1 MYIDHVK
8 LKRAKLAVLLAAT
21 GALLGLL
28 PSSGEIAQGQ
38 AKVAMDQVTAWS
50 LIEQS
55 SQYLK
60 CRAMEAAVW
69 GMPLVNF
76 DAMRQAVFRDVNC
89 GYNDI
94 LYQSRVADWKFQ
106 VPTPDIVTPY
116 LMFFINT
123 KQDGPVVV
131 EIPPGTENALRGTLI
146 DAWSVPI
153 IDIGNG
159 GEGQGNGK
167 RYLLLPP
174 DYRGAIP
181 AGYIP
186 VHCKTYN
193 SYSLCRLK
201 AFSDED
207 AQKGIAYLKQLRI
220 YPLSKADAP
229 HTTRFIDI
237 SGKLFDGVL
246 YLNASFY
253 VSLSRMINEE
263 PAQEKDL
270 AMLGML
276 WPLGLEKGKE
286 FKPSDKARAAITMAI
301 PDVTAVF
308 KNTLL
313 NVGVRWWSDRRWRS
327 PLTDIGPK
335 TGFNFET
342 PEGLAVDDRAT
353 NIFFFAFGAPEEL
366 TVTTLKVG
374 FDQTGQLL
382 RGENSYRLHV
392 PANVPASQFWSVNAY
407 DLETACFIRESPRVG
422 ISSFEQRQTNADGSV
437 DLYLGPHSPT
447 GNESNWLPTKEGKG
461 YMLLFRFYGPEESLL
476 DRSWKLNDIVE
487 VK

>member
-8 LKRAKLAVLLAAT
+8 LKSSKVPAMLAAT

-28 PSSGEIAQGQ
+28 PSSGETAQGQ

-50 LIEQS
+50 LVQES
-55 SQYLK
+55 LQYLK

-76 DAMRQAVFRDVNC
+76 DAMRQALFRDVNC

-106 VPTPDIVTPY
+106 VPTPNSVTPY
-116 LMFFINT
+116 VMFFINT
-123 KQDGPVVV
+123 KQDGPMVV
-131 EIPPGTENALRGTLI
+131 EVPPGTENALRGTLI
-146 DAWSVPI
+146 DAWSVPV
-153 IDIGNG
+153 IDISNE
-159 GEGQGNGK
+159 GEGQGKGK

-174 DYRGAIP
+174 DYRAAVP

-186 VHCKTYN
+186 VQCKTYN
-193 SYSLCRLK
+193 SYSLGRVITK
-201 AFSDED
+201 AFGDEGV
-207 AQKGIAYLKQLRI
+207 QKGIAYLKQLRI
-220 YPLSKADAP
+220 YPLAKAAAP

-237 SGKLFDGVL
+237 SGKLFDGVP
-246 YLNASFY
+246 YLNASFF

-276 WPLGLEKGKE
+276 WPLGVEKGKE
-286 FKPSDKARAAITMAI
+286 FKPSDKAQAAIAMAI
-301 PDVTAVF
+301 PDVLAVL

-313 NVGVRWWSDRRWRS
+313 NVGIRWWSDRRWRS
-327 PLTDIGPK
+327 PVADIGPK

-342 PEGLAVDDRAT
+342 PEGLAVDDRAV
-353 NIFFFAFGAPEEL
+353 NFFFAFGAPEEL
-366 TVTTLKVG
+366 ALKVG
-374 FDQTGQLL
+374 YDQTGQLF
-382 RGENSYRLHV
+382 RGENSYSLHV
-392 PANVPASQFWSVNAY
+392 PANIPASQFWSVNAY
-407 DLETACFIRESPRVG
+407 DLETASFIRESPRVG
-422 ISSFEQRQTNADGSV
+422 ISSFEHPQTNADGSV
-437 DLYLGPHSPT
+437 DVYLGPRAPT
-447 GNESNWLPTKEGKG
+447 GKESNWLPTKEGKG
-461 YMLLFRFYGPEESLL
+461 YMVLFRFYGPEESLL

-487 VK
+487 EK

>member
-8 LKRAKLAVLLAAT
+8 LKSSKVPALLAAT

-28 PSSGEIAQGQ
+28 PSGGETAQGQ

-50 LIEQS
+50 LVQES
-55 SQYLK
+55 LQYLK

-76 DAMRQAVFRDVNC
+76 DAMRQALFRDVNC

-106 VPTPDIVTPY
+106 VPTPNSVTPY
-116 LMFFINT
+116 VMFFINT
-123 KQDGPVVV
+123 KQDGPMVV
-131 EIPPGTENALRGTLI
+131 EVPPGTENALRGTLI
-146 DAWSVPI
+146 DAWSVPV
-153 IDIGNG
+153 IDISNE
-159 GEGQGNGK
+159 GEGQGKGK

-174 DYRGAIP
+174 DYKEAVP

-186 VHCKTYN
+186 VHCRTYN
-193 SYSLCRLK
+193 SYSLSRVITK
-201 AFSDED
+201 AFGDEGV
-207 AQKGIAYLKQLRI
+207 QKGFAYLKQLRI
-220 YPLSKADAP
+220 YPLAKAAAP

-237 SGKLFDGVL
+237 SGKLFDGVP
-246 YLNASFY
+246 YLNASFF

-276 WPLGLEKGKE
+276 WPLGVEKGKE
-286 FKPSDKARAAITMAI
+286 FKPSDKAQAAIAMAI
-301 PDVTAVF
+301 PDVLAVR

-313 NVGVRWWSDRRWRS
+313 NVGIRWWSDRRWRS
-327 PLTDIGPK
+327 PVTDIGPK

-342 PEGLAVDDRAT
+342 PEGLAVDDRAV
-353 NIFFFAFGAPEEL
+353 NLFFAFGAPEEL
-366 TVTTLKVG
+366 ALKVG
-374 FDQTGQLL
+374 YDQTGQLL

-392 PANVPASQFWSVNAY
+392 SANIPASQFWSVNAY
-407 DLETACFIRESPRVG
+407 DLETASFIRESPRVG
-422 ISSFEQRQTNADGSV
+422 ISSFEQPQTNVDGSV
-437 DLYLGPHSPT
+437 DVYLGPRAPT
-447 GNESNWLPTKEGKG
+447 GKESNWLPTKEDKN
-461 YMLLFRFYGPEESLL
+461 YMVLFRFYGPEESLL

-487 VK
+487 EK